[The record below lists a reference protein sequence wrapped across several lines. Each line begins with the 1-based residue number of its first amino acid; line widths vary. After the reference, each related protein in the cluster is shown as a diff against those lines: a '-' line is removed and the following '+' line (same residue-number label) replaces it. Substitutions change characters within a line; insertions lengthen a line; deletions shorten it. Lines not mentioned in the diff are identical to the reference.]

1 MPIAQCLTTINS
13 KFCTPEDDKSL
24 STSNPTVGWC
34 CPVTDIISPQCQ
46 SSLLCTNVVTETSNY
61 DTALTNL
68 YLSYAPGL
76 VLNYNKL
83 CGTTEMTLTAGW
95 DLVKVTTTSI
105 SSTVPC
111 VYVIQAQ
118 QLYRATTT
126 IGAFLEIGNEVDVYM
141 FNGNSR
147 DKTSMQIEGNSEAA
161 VGAVVQA

>member
-1 MPIAQCLTTINS
+1 
-13 KFCTPEDDKSL
+13 
-24 STSNPTVGWC
+24 
-34 CPVTDIISPQCQ
+34 
-46 SSLLCTNVVTETSNY
+46 
-61 DTALTNL
+61 
-68 YLSYAPGL
+68 
-76 VLNYNKL
+76 
-83 CGTTEMTLTAGW
+83 MTLTAGW